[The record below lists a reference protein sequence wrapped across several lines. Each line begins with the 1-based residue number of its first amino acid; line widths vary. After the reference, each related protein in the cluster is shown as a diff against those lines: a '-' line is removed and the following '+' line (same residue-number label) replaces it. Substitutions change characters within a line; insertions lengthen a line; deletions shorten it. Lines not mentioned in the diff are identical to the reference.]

1 MYGNDSSGML
11 AVAMFAF
18 LLLLFP
24 LTLLALPLLMERVER
39 SLREPGTIDLAIP
52 DQAGMTPGTV
62 PTQAA
67 TTPGDLEGV
76 TGTGYAPAVKRYW
89 GRGRLTALRPQRSA
103 VRG

>member
-1 MYGNDSSGML
+1 VYGNDSSGML

-52 DQAGMTPGTV
+52 DQAGMTPG
-62 PTQAA
+62 
-67 TTPGDLEGV
+67 DLEGV

-89 GRGRLTALRPQRSA
+89 GRGRLAALRPQRSA